1 MLNYPHEWNTN
12 LSQVTLDY
20 EQSILFIEVQFKKN
34 WLKKIDVG
42 TLFSKKWGLR
52 KEKSSTSIIYSQNFD
67 QNGFIWLLF

>member
-20 EQSILFIEVQFKKN
+20 EQSILFIEVQFKKIDK
-34 WLKKIDVG
+34 KKIDVG
-42 TLFSKKWGLR
+42 TLCSKKWGVR

-67 QNGFIWLLF
+67 QNGFFLLLF